1 MLTMLAVRI
10 IQRFGTRCSE
20 RATVDVAINDL
31 LSVDNTYVSIG
42 PFFYAL
48 RSLRKKVKICA
59 EKDTAVKLIT
69 LRQHLVLR
77 SSWAV
82 TLSQSPFANETQ
94 FNSQKK

>member
-1 MLTMLAVRI
+1 M
-10 IQRFGTRCSE
+10 
-20 RATVDVAINDL
+20 NDL
-31 LSVDNTYVSIG
+31 LSVDNTYVSTG

-94 FNSQKK
+94 FNSQKKFAAYSTANTPLEVENSAAL